1 MVAFT
6 YDGIR
11 RFRRAP
17 AATVTLRLAAP
28 TALLALVAAL
38 YGSAAGGVQSPW
50 VVLPALVAWL
60 AVTAVTVID
69 LRWGLGA
76 FVLAAGIS
84 PEIPAFNY
92 TVRLEDFVFLPILA
106 SWVASW
112 IRRRQFPPVQS
123 LLCWPILVLLCVSVF
138 ATFRGAQLGLLP
150 DPVYSWLVLAKRAQF
165 FLIFW
170 VVATSVDSEPWAR
183 RLVLCLLAG
192 AGLAAAYGLMA
203 PGEWGGESR
212 IFADRRVFGPAGENY
227 NTLSGYLVVALC
239 LGLAL
244 FPTFTDRR
252 ERVWVGGAVSLAVI
266 GVLLSFS
273 REGLIVLMV
282 ALAVLCVMAAIRRL
296 RFMAAAAFAI
306 VLLVGVVPPVRDNAT
321 YTLDLIQRAA
331 VDAPSQNSL
340 AARYQTWAYRW
351 NGWVRREPIIG
362 SGVGCVALS
371 VDNEYLLRACETGV
385 VGMAAFVWL
394 LVAVGMLIRREL
406 GQSGR
411 RQYLAWGL
419 AAAFAALL
427 VQATVAVSF
436 TTIRTM
442 EPFWFA
448 LGLLAAIAVPQSSF
462 PGKQKKCAS

>member
-6 YDGIR
+6 SDGIR

-17 AATVTLRLAAP
+17 VATALLWIAAP
-28 TALLALVAAL
+28 TALLAVGLAL
-38 YGSAAGGVQSPW
+38 GGTRDQSGFEPW
-50 VVLPALVAWL
+50 EVVFVLVAWL
-60 AVTAVTVID
+60 AVTLATVID

-84 PEIPAFNY
+84 PEIPLLNY
-92 TVRLEDFVFLPILA
+92 TVRFEDFIFVPVLTCWAMTWFRRRRMPPVHPLLIWPILA
-106 SWVASW
+106 GLA
-112 IRRRQFPPVQS
+112 
-123 LLCWPILVLLCVSVF
+123 VSVL
-138 ATFRGAQLGLLP
+138 ATVRGAHLGLLP
-150 DPVYSWLVLAKRAQF
+150 DPVFSWLVLAKRVEY

-170 VVATSVDSEPWAR
+170 VVATSIDEERSAR
-183 RLVLCLLAG
+183 ALVHCLLVG
-192 AGLAAAYGLMA
+192 AVLSAAYGLMV

-212 IFADRRVFGPAGENY
+212 IFAERRVFGPAGENY
-227 NTLSGYLVVALC
+227 NTLSGYLVVAMC

-244 FPTFTDRR
+244 FPTFSDRR
-252 ERVWVGGAVSLAVI
+252 ERVWIGGAVLLSAV

-273 REGLIVLMV
+273 REGLIVLVV
-282 ALAVLCVMAAIRRL
+282 ALVIISAMAAVH
-296 RFMAAAAFAI
+296 RFRSILVLALAI

-321 YTLDLIQRAA
+321 YTVTLIQRAA
-331 VDAPSQNSL
+331 VDAPTQNSL

-371 VDNEYLLRACETGV
+371 ADNEYLLRACETGF
-385 VGMAAFVWL
+385 VGLATFAWL
-394 LVAVGMLIRREL
+394 LAAVGALIRREL
-406 GQSGR
+406 NKPGWSH
-411 RQYLAWGL
+411 YLAWGM

-448 LGLLAAIAVPQSSF
+448 LGLLAALAVPQSSF